1 MRVLGFVLALLA
13 WTLAATVAWAEEGRW
28 QKLENNPGCFVW
40 NAYPQPNETVTWS
53 GACVDR
59 MAQGRGAQVWRYLED
74 KEWKESKY
82 TGEMKDG
89 KKHGYGVLMWADGG
103 RYEGEWKDGK
113 EHGHGVMVWGPDT
126 EWAGDRYEGGMEN
139 GKTHGRG
146 TYYFANGDK
155 CEGGW
160 KDNSL
165 SGTGKGWTEGRET
178 TCYLDGDTIKFS
190 D

>member
-1 MRVLGFVLALLA
+1 MRVLGLVLALLA
-13 WTLAATVAWAEEGRW
+13 WMLGATVALAEEHGRW

-40 NAYPQPNETVTWS
+40 NAYPQPNETVTWR

-89 KKHGYGVLMWADGG
+89 KKHGHGVLMWADGG

-113 EHGHGVMVWGPDT
+113 EHGHGVLM
-126 EWAGDRYEGGMEN
+126 WADGDRYEGGMEN

-146 TYYFANGDK
+146 TYYFANGNE
-155 CEGGW
+155 CEGDW
-160 KDNSL
+160 RDNKL
-165 SGTGKGWTEGRET
+165 LGTGQAWAEGRQMK
-178 TCYLDGDTIKFS
+178 CYQGESRIQFS